1 MTCFYYNAK
10 KKRAGVLMHIN
21 HPSLEYF
28 LLLRFYLIYETRV
41 MELFIFGTGL
51 EMFFTYAWRRR
62 HERRRHER
70 RMGPAALTAQGACA
84 YIAGEPALDKGSC

>member
-10 KKRAGVLMHIN
+10 KKRAGVLIHKN

-41 MELFIFGTGL
+41 MELFIFGRL
-51 EMFFTYAWRRR
+51 
-62 HERRRHER
+62 
-70 RMGPAALTAQGACA
+70 
-84 YIAGEPALDKGSC
+84 